1 MKGFLLLVCVLL
13 NGLVRAHAAP
23 ELPSD
28 SGTRAAV
35 DTPAATTHVHERD
48 YDLLNVFTYDFFTT
62 FTAVRYENAL
72 DEDNLKNQLNFNYNV
87 SINNRAQ
94 FRRFTIRTYLVNEY
108 GFRHYF
114 DSTTEKTTDA
124 YTFRNALQIPLHKS
138 GFSLMASYE
147 LKSQLW
153 PTRKYRETD
162 TATEQY
168 LYSDYLSPG
177 YKVFS
182 LGLSWQHATGATVDL
197 GLVGGKVTRIRNQD
211 LYDTRQSDVLYGVQ
225 RGEKDATD
233 FGLNLIVNVPPRM
246 VSKKIGWAFN
256 ANIFASRLQMGR
268 LPGYT
273 ADISNALHF
282 LFLRNLRLTMLTQ
295 MKYDESIQDR
305 VFWTNQFMI
314 GFYLSNRI

>member
-1 MKGFLLLVCVLL
+1 MGPL
-13 NGLVRAHAAP
+13 RAAAC
-23 ELPSD
+23 LPSD
-28 SGTRAAV
+28 SGKRTAI
-35 DTPAATTHVHERD
+35 DTPITASRVPDRG
-48 YDLLNVFTYDFFTT
+48 YDLINVLTYDFFAT

-72 DEDNLKNQLNFNYNV
+72 EEDNLKNQLNFNYNF

-114 DSTTEKTTDA
+114 DSTTEKTTDV
-124 YTFRNALQIPLHKS
+124 YTFRNALQIPLRKN
-138 GFSLMASYE
+138 GVSLMGSYE
-147 LKSQLW
+147 IKSQLW
-153 PTRKYRETD
+153 PTRKYRDTD
-162 TATEQY
+162 TTTEQY
-168 LYSDYLSPG
+168 LFSDYLSPG

-197 GLVGGKVTRIRNQD
+197 GLVGGKVTRIRNKE
-211 LYDTRQSDVLYGVQ
+211 LYDTRQSDVLYGVHK
-225 RGEKDATD
+225 GEKDATD

-256 ANIFASRLQMGR
+256 ANIFASRLQLGR

-282 LFLRNLRLTMLTQ
+282 LFLKNLRLTMITQ

-314 GFYLSNRI
+314 GFYLSNRL